1 VVGALDFCAG
11 ARRRRLPLLAVRSA
25 EGGVLV
31 PGPQR
36 DGLSCG
42 ARAGCSGWLVGLLGE
57 GAGGPVVMRASA
69 RAMADES
76 PTLAAQLMNSSSM
89 SSNLFFAMLTPPSWS
104 P

>member
-1 VVGALDFCAG
+1 MALALVFGGMLGSGCWAS
-11 ARRRRLPLLAVRSA
+11 ACELASGGGVCFFLQVRSA

-57 GAGGPVVMRASA
+57 GARRTVMRASA
-69 RAMADES
+69 
-76 PTLAAQLMNSSSM
+76 
-89 SSNLFFAMLTPPSWS
+89 
-104 P
+104 